1 VIRQPDL
8 FDLDAGIRRREDG
21 LGITAER
28 RAGVLAEAQSIAL
41 HLGRQFDTV
50 TADDVQAALDRR
62 GISPEEL
69 GPAAGAIFRGRRW
82 SRVGFQPSKRVSNNG
97 RIIGVWRFQE

>member
-1 VIRQPDL
+1 M
-8 FDLDAGIRRREDG
+8 FDVAAAVRRREDG
-21 LGITAER
+21 LGITAKR

-69 GPAAGAIFRGRRW
+69 GPAAGAIFRGQRW
-82 SRVGFQPSKRVSNNG
+82 SRVGFQPSKRVSNNA
-97 RIIGVWRFQE
+97 RIIGVWRLVE